1 MKAMASGASAKSS
14 GRWWAVAAIS
24 VSVLVVSLDLTVLSL
39 ALPTIA
45 TAMHASTGDLQW
57 IVDSYSLV
65 IAALILPAGLLG
77 DRFGRKR
84 TLLGALAVFGCCSV
98 WTAYSG
104 GIGELIAARALLGVG
119 AAAIF
124 PMAIAAL
131 PVLFAEE
138 ERQKAVA
145 AMAAAL
151 FVSYPLGPVLGGFL
165 LDHFWWGS
173 VFLINV
179 PVVAIALPAVIF
191 LLPESRAQQRPS
203 LDLPGILISSA
214 GLTAVTYGFIRTSER
229 SWTDAAALGLIAAGV
244 LLSVAFIWWER
255 AATRRAAAAGRGQP
269 LVNLPLFRLAGFR
282 WGTILMTFVTFSMF
296 GLMFTVPQ
304 FFQDIKG
311 ATPLGSGL
319 RMLPLIGGMLV
330 GMIAGNKLTDAPKR
344 PDGSL
349 GTPPASAKLVAGAG
363 FAVMAAGLT
372 VGAFTTLGSST
383 GFALLWIAITG
394 AGLGLAMPSS
404 MNAAVGRLDAE
415 RSASGGA
422 LLQAT
427 RQVGG
432 TIGVAVL
439 GTIISN
445 AYVSRLTLTGI
456 PAAATDTVKA
466 GVAGGVAVARQ
477 LRSPAVLGMVRTA
490 FVGGMDVMLW
500 TCAGIALAS
509 ALLAVLFLPRGSR
522 SPSTTSPGPAAPA
535 DESAAG
541 PVTTGDADRNTTA
554 RPGTMRR

>member
-1 MKAMASGASAKSS
+1 MSARAVSDPVDV

-24 VSVLVVSLDLTVLSL
+24 LSLLVVSLDLTVLSL
-39 ALPTIA
+39 ALPKIA
-45 TAMHASTGDLQW
+45 TSMHASTSDLQW

-84 TLLGALAVFGCCSV
+84 ILIGSLGLFLGCSV
-98 WTAYSG
+98 WTAYSAG
-104 GIGELIAARALLGVG
+104 VGELIAARALLGVG
-119 AAAIF
+119 AAALF
-124 PMAIAAL
+124 PMAIAVI

-138 ERQKAVA
+138 ERQKAIAVLAA
-145 AMAAAL
+145 AM
-151 FVSYPLGPVLGGFL
+151 FVSYPLGPILGGFL

-191 LLPESRAQQRPS
+191 LLPESRAQRRPG
-203 LDLPGILISSA
+203 LDLPGIVISSA
-214 GLTAVTYGFIRTSER
+214 GLTAVTYGFIRASER
-229 SWTDAAALGLIAAGV
+229 GWADAVALGLMAAGALV
-244 LLSVAFIWWER
+244 TAAFVWWER
-255 AATRRAAAAGRGQP
+255 AATRRAVAAGRGGQP
-269 LVNLPLFRLAGFR
+269 LVDLSLFRLAGFR

-304 FFQDIKG
+304 FFQEIQG
-311 ATPLGSGL
+311 ATPLGSGV

-330 GMIAGNKLTDAPKR
+330 GLVAGNKLTGAPKR
-344 PDGSL
+344 PDGTL
-349 GTPPASAKLVAGAG
+349 GAPPASAKLVAGAG
-363 FAVMAAGLT
+363 FGVMAAGLAT
-372 VGAFTTLGSST
+372 GAFTTLSSSAD
-383 GFALLWIAITG
+383 FALLWVTITG

-404 MNAAVGRLDAE
+404 MNAAVARLDAE

-422 LLQAT
+422 LLQAA

-445 AYVSRLTLTGI
+445 AYASRLTLAGL
-456 PAAATDTVKA
+456 PAAAADTVRS
-466 GVAGGVAVARQ
+466 GVAGGVAVADQ
-477 LRSPAVLGMVRTA
+477 MHSPALLGMVRTA
-490 FVGGMDVMLW
+490 FIGGMDVMLW

-509 ALLAVLFLPRGSR
+509 ALLAAAFLPRGLR
-522 SPSTTSPGPAAPA
+522 SAPL
-535 DESAAG
+535 AAG
-541 PVTTGDADRNTTA
+541 DGGAAGRGNVPGR
-554 RPGTMRR
+554 GTMRR